1 MENISI
7 EIENKITES
16 AYILCHNCNQLKKNE
31 EIITC
36 IIDECNESYCS
47 NCISLNSKN
56 KNSFYELKKESE
68 ENGWICFKCQ
78 NICECNKC
86 NLVNIQNKTMNNK
99 EEKNKNLNINNQKK
113 KIIFLSKKIEIEQP
127 EKITE
132 ESGRDAYLIDTLY
145 NGFKIFQ
152 DKSSTKFP
160 YIPSQKP
167 TISKLES
174 QLIKVARGCE
184 HFYRH
189 KCTKNYFKK
198 KCYICGKKEHHTN
211 ELIRFSTSKQF
222 INYLRYIFVCMENIF
237 NYNYNIFCENKEQFL
252 EYYKNY
258 EKGLTKWGF
267 KNPKI
272 ICKLCILEI
281 LNKPNSLNFFHKKI
295 KDLGNTLI
303 DTDNDNSSEIGKE
316 MINNIEKVD
325 DKEKKSVKIYF
336 DEKTYLNLEKLYN
349 VLFQSVYEFIMTIK
363 KLNIGTYNRMSTFGK
378 IDIIDLY
385 QQNVLIFQRIKNNY
399 KQIKD
404 YLIKYNHDM
413 NEFITYAY
421 SIIIKDDGFINNLIV
436 SIVEIKHT
444 QNNFFQS
451 FDNLIFSF
459 DKFMQNLNKEIK

>member
-1 MENISI
+1 M
-7 EIENKITES
+7 
-16 AYILCHNCNQLKKNE
+16 
-31 EIITC
+31 
-36 IIDECNESYCS
+36 
-47 NCISLNSKN
+47 
-56 KNSFYELKKESE
+56 
-68 ENGWICFKCQ
+68 
-78 NICECNKC
+78 
-86 NLVNIQNKTMNNK
+86 
-99 EEKNKNLNINNQKK
+99 
-113 KIIFLSKKIEIEQP
+113 
-127 EKITE
+127 
-132 ESGRDAYLIDTLY
+132 
-145 NGFKIFQ
+145 
-152 DKSSTKFP
+152 
-160 YIPSQKP
+160 
-167 TISKLES
+167 
-174 QLIKVARGCE
+174 
-184 HFYRH
+184 
-189 KCTKNYFKK
+189 
-198 KCYICGKKEHHTN
+198 
-211 ELIRFSTSKQF
+211 
-222 INYLRYIFVCMENIF
+222 
-237 NYNYNIFCENKEQFL
+237 
-252 EYYKNY
+252 
-258 EKGLTKWGF
+258 
-267 KNPKI
+267 
-272 ICKLCILEI
+272 EI